1 MTKKIVF
8 MLALGVQYVAAMG
21 VTKES
26 AVPSCFPCDA
36 TTTAVSAVPS
46 CFPCDASTVEVKE
59 VKAVPSCFPCD
70 ASL

>member
-21 VTKES
+21 VTKENV
-26 AVPSCFPCDA
+26 VPQ
-36 TTTAVSAVPS
+36 
-46 CFPCDASTVEVKE
+46 CFPCDASVAEVK
-59 VKAVPSCFPCD
+59 VVPSCFPCD

>member
-21 VTKES
+21 VTKENTL
-26 AVPSCFPCDA
+26 PSCFPCDA
-36 TTTAVSAVPS
+36 TTAVVNTLPS
-46 CFPCDASTVEVKE
+46 CFPCDASTVEVKTL
-59 VKAVPSCFPCD
+59 PSCFPCD

>member
-26 AVPSCFPCDA
+26 IVPSCFPCDA
-36 TTTAVSAVPS
+36 STVAVNALPS
-46 CFPCDASTVEVKE
+46 CFPCDASTVEVK
-59 VKAVPSCFPCD
+59 ALPSCFPCD

>member
-26 AVPSCFPCDA
+26 ALPSCFPCDA
-36 TTTAVSAVPS
+36 TAVNALPS
-46 CFPCDASTVEVKE
+46 CFPCDASTVEVK
-59 VKAVPSCFPCD
+59 ALPSCFPCD
-70 ASL
+70 ESL

>member
-21 VTKES
+21 VAKES
-26 AVPSCFPCDA
+26 VIPSCFPCDA
-36 TTTAVSAVPS
+36 TAATVNIIPS
-46 CFPCDASTVEVKE
+46 CFPCDASAVEVKIR
-59 VKAVPSCFPCD
+59 PSCFPCD

>member
-8 MLALGVQYVAAMG
+8 MIALGVQYVAAMG
-21 VTKES
+21 TAKES

-36 TTTAVSAVPS
+36 STATMNAVPS
-46 CFPCDASTVEVKE
+46 CFPCDASTVEVK
-59 VKAVPSCFPCD
+59 AVPSCFPCD

>member
-26 AVPSCFPCDA
+26 ALPSCYPCDA
-36 TTTAVSAVPS
+36 STAVVNALPS
-46 CFPCDASTVEVKE
+46 CYPCDASTVEVK
-59 VKAVPSCFPCD
+59 ALPSCYPCD

>member
-21 VTKES
+21 VTKENV
-26 AVPSCFPCDA
+26 VPQCFPCDA
-36 TTTAVSAVPS
+36 TTTTVNVVPQ
-46 CFPCDASTVEVKE
+46 CFPCDASVAEVK
-59 VKAVPSCFPCD
+59 VVPSCFPCD